1 MNHPLQKKRIEK
13 QFKFSYVSKI
23 CRKKVKNIKGKS
35 AGHDD
40 IPPGML
46 KDAAHHLAKPFST
59 YVDFRNKVE
68 QFYM

>member
-46 KDAAHHLAKPFST
+46 KDAAHHIC
-59 YVDFRNKVE
+59 R
-68 QFYM
+68 